1 LQISNGCGFKDNS
14 IQAAINTALIK
25 AHVDKSE
32 IDYVIM
38 IGGSS
43 KNPFVQQKLKKIFSE
58 ATVMIPRELQALV
71 SQGAAIHSILKNAF
85 NIQAVRPIVGET
97 IKVVSQNGNVP
108 VIPAGTEVPLSVAVK
123 NVFTTGNRTYKEV
136 EIPVCVGSDKKM
148 LYNLRL
154 QLPNGEVFR
163 EHTPVT
169 LHFNMDSDKI
179 LKVRAEALELEWE
192 AVCENPL
199 ENMALTDG
207 EEKVLKAQRASYVSA
222 VDNGN
227 RPTASALDALSRAY
241 EDNDQEF
248 MAAETLEE
256 RIQYYP
262 KNSLYNRIGVLFH
275 NSRNF
280 NRAIAYFRR
289 ALKDNPNN
297 ATVNNNL
304 GHELLCIGDYK
315 NARPYLEKAVELRG
329 DYAIALTALAELEK
343 AEKNSV
349 QANEYHQ
356 RAYNLFKRDWERG
369 ELDDCDKGWFISV
382 AEEMGETDIVTKL
395 QDERRNNTQ
404 SRGYS
409 LENTLFRINKGAEL

>member
-1 LQISNGCGFKDNS
+1 
-14 IQAAINTALIK
+14 
-25 AHVDKSE
+25 
-32 IDYVIM
+32 
-38 IGGSS
+38 
-43 KNPFVQQKLKKIFSE
+43 
-58 ATVMIPRELQALV
+58 
-71 SQGAAIHSILKNAF
+71 
-85 NIQAVRPIVGET
+85 
-97 IKVVSQNGNVP
+97 
-108 VIPAGTEVPLSVAVK
+108 
-123 NVFTTGNRTYKEV
+123 
-136 EIPVCVGSDKKM
+136 M

-356 RAYNLFKRDWERG
+356 RAYNLFKRDGLYLSRRKWG
-369 ELDDCDKGWFISV
+369 KPILSPNSKMSDVITLNLG
-382 AEEMGETDIVTKL
+382 DIL
-395 QDERRNNTQ
+395 
-404 SRGYS
+404 SRI
-409 LENTLFRINKGAEL
+409 LFSE